1 MSGRVKSTGIDR
13 LVVLCMV
20 MYDLVQASHPE
31 KIKKIK
37 KVDSTNSYM
46 LQITSWEYTL
56 MYIFNFLLYLS
67 QFFIH

>member
-13 LVVLCMV
+13 LVVLCMA